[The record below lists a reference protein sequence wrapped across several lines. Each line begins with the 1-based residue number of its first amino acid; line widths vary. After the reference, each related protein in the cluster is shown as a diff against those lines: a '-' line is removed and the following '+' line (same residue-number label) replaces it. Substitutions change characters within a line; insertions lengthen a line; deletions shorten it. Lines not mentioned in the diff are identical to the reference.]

1 VSLWLN
7 VLTEGVLEF
16 SVVEGLRTVKFDLVL
31 SLALAALAL
40 FAGYFVQRRV
50 GVLSRA
56 NIPAAAVGGL
66 LFAGMV
72 FALRGSGALGV
83 SLDTTLRAP
92 LQTVFFTTIGLSATT
107 ALLRAGGWRMGFF
120 WLIATLTAVVQ
131 NVVGIALALAL
142 GAPALLGVICGA
154 LTLTGGPATGLAW
167 AGRFEALGVSGA
179 GALIGA
185 SAMFGIFTSSLVGNP
200 VATALIRRFRLAP
213 RVEEREETE
222 DEFWALSPTIAPEE
236 EGESVHAFVDEGVGD
251 GNGDKTGPG
260 AGALLH
266 DLLLV
271 LLVMGA
277 GAVVGMFITSGV
289 NSLLQRVGA
298 RPEFVMPDY
307 IGAMIAAAFV
317 RNVDDRTGWFR
328 LNARAV
334 ELIAGVS
341 LALFLVIALMSIK
354 LWEIAGLALPMIV
367 ILCVQVLVMVAYAL
381 LVTFPLMGRDYEAAV
396 TAGGHIGF
404 GLGTTANAV
413 ANMEALVERFAP
425 APRSFLV
432 VPIVGA
438 FFIDF
443 SNALVI
449 FLFTSFAR

>member
-1 VSLWLN
+1 M
-7 VLTEGVLEF
+7 EF
-16 SVVEGLRTVKFDLVL
+16 SVVEGLRTIKFDLVL

-50 GVLSRA
+50 GFLSRA

-66 LFAGMV
+66 LFAALV
-72 FALRGSGALGV
+72 FALRSGGVAGV
-83 SLDTTLRAP
+83 SLNTTLRAP
-92 LQTVFFTTIGLSATT
+92 LQTAFFTTIGLSATT
-107 ALLRAGGWRMGFF
+107 TLLRAGGWRMGFL
-120 WLIATLTAVVQ
+120 WLLATLTAVVQ
-131 NVVGIALALAL
+131 NVVGMAIAVAL

-167 AGRFEALGVSGA
+167 ADRFEALGVSGA
-179 GALIGA
+179 GSLIVA

-213 RVEEREETE
+213 RAEEKKESE

-236 EGESVHAFVDEGVGD
+236 EGEDARAFNDKGVAVEDEKSELSAGV
-251 GNGDKTGPG
+251 
-260 AGALLH
+260 LLH
-266 DLLLV
+266 NLLLV
-271 LLVMGA
+271 LLVMGL
-277 GAVVGMFITSGV
+277 GALL
-289 NSLLQRVGA
+289 SLLIKH
-298 RPEFVMPDY
+298 PSFTLPDY
-307 IGAMIAAAFV
+307 IGAMVVAAVV
-317 RNVDDRTGWFR
+317 RNVDDRTRWLR

-334 ELIAGVS
+334 ELIAGVA
-341 LALFLVIALMSIK
+341 LALFLALALMSLE
-354 LWEIAGLALPMIV
+354 LWKIAGLALPMIV
-367 ILCVQVLVMVAYAL
+367 ILCAQVLVMIAYAA

-404 GLGTTANAV
+404 GLGITANAV

>member
-1 VSLWLN
+1 
-7 VLTEGVLEF
+7 LEF
-16 SVVEGLRTVKFDLVL
+16 SVDAGLFTIKFNLVF

-66 LFAGMV
+66 LFAGLV
-72 FALRGSGALGV
+72 FALRAGGV
-83 SLDTTLRAP
+83 AGLTLDTSLRAP
-92 LQTVFFTTIGLSATT
+92 LQTAFFTTIGLGATT

-120 WLIATLTAVVQ
+120 WLLATLTAVVQ
-131 NVVGIALALAL
+131 NVVGMALAVAL

-167 AGRFEALGVSGA
+167 AERFKSLGISGA
-179 GALIGA
+179 DSLIAA
-185 SAMFGIFTSSLVGNP
+185 SAMFGIFTASLVGNP
-200 VATALIRRFRLAP
+200 VATALIRRRRLAP
-213 RVEEREETE
+213 RAEVAEEPES
-222 DEFWALSPTIAPEE
+222 EFWALSPTIAPEE
-236 EGESVHAFVDEGVGD
+236 ESEGARAFDVESVAVGNRDEDLSAGV
-251 GNGDKTGPG
+251 
-260 AGALLH
+260 LLH
-266 DLLLV
+266 NLLLV
-271 LLVMGA
+271 LVVMGV
-277 GAVVGMFITSGV
+277 GVVVGLLITAGV
-289 NSLLQRVGA
+289 NALLSRFSVGS
-298 RPEFVMPDY
+298 PFVLPDY
-307 IGAMIAAAFV
+307 IGAMIVAAVV

-328 LNARAV
+328 LHARAV
-334 ELIAGVS
+334 ELIAGVA
-341 LALFLVIALMSIK
+341 LALFLVVALMNIK
-354 LWEIAGLALPMIV
+354 LWEIAGLALPMTV
-367 ILCVQVLVMVAYAL
+367 ILCAQVLLMAAYAV

-449 FLFTSFAR
+449 FLFTGFAR